1 MMNDLNIPFF
11 RKTVFAG
18 MATLFLSTGV
28 TLANPVSAGEE
39 VMEKYA
45 VALSQQKKVTITGIV
60 KDALGPVVGAN
71 VVEKGTTNGTV
82 TDMEGHFSLQVSSN
96 AVLVV
101 SYIGYIDQAIPV
113 NGKTSFTVLLKEDS
127 QALDEVVVVGYGTQ
141 KKVNMTGAV
150 TSVDMS
156 KMVDSRPI
164 TSLSAGLAGMAPGV
178 SVTAGNGGRPG
189 NDGATIRVRGQ
200 GTLNDSN
207 PLVIIDGVEASMNNI
222 NPQDVES
229 ISVLKDAASSAIYGS
244 RAANGVILIT
254 TRRGKSGEAKISYN
268 GYVTMQKVANRI
280 DLVSNYADYM
290 ELYNEGQLNS
300 DLPAIFS
307 QEKIDEW
314 RAAGNSDPVKYPNSD
329 WQDALFQT
337 GWMQNHTININGG
350 SDKIHY
356 YISGNYM
363 NNPGI
368 MENSGYERYSAR
380 VNLDAEVKDWF
391 TIGVNA
397 YGTRGKEELGLLKTE
412 SNDNFYTYMQATTP
426 GICYQAPDGRYG
438 GVNNPEDD
446 PQSSSNNVLKM
457 LNDVKGNRTT
467 NNIVSRFYAQLRP
480 SKGLTIEG
488 SYTYA
493 FSDQF
498 LYQQPVF
505 HDLWNLYDNTLQIAG
520 TGVSKVINRNNK
532 TVRNN
537 MDGLVRYETEID
549 RLNIQATVGASQ
561 EAYRNN
567 WFEAS
572 KENLTSSELTELNAA
587 TANATATGTYSN
599 WAMRSFFG
607 RVNLNWDEKYLL
619 EANLRADASSRFA
632 KKYRW
637 GYFPSFSLGWRMEQ
651 EAFMKDISW
660 LNQLKIR
667 ASYGSLGNNAVGNYD
682 YQLYYQASNYVLN
695 NALQVGMAQ
704 RALSNAA
711 LTWETSYVTNFGVDF
726 ALFSKLS
733 GTVDAFVKN
742 TKGILIELP
751 APLVHG
757 NATVP
762 KSNAAEVR
770 NRGVEL
776 SLNWNDKIGSVSYF
790 VGGNFSY
797 VKNKVTKFK
806 GDEMSLNGTNMI
818 LEGEPINI
826 QYVLSVDRIIQTEE
840 DMAIVEAMEA
850 NNPDAFKQ
858 YKKPEYGDFLY
869 KDVDGDGCITDNDKI
884 KVGNGTNPT
893 FTFGFNFGANWK
905 GWDFSCILQG
915 ATGLK
920 TYWSGLDGASYWP
933 QVRRGN
939 QINKTIADGRW
950 YPGRT
955 DATYPRLLNY
965 TDGRNR
971 VASDFWVQDKSYLR
985 VKNVQLGYTIP
996 KHLSQKLLIDNF
1008 RLYVSID
1015 NALTFTG
1022 YKGLDPEV
1030 SGTKYPTMRLTTFGL
1045 NLTF

>member
-11 RKTVFAG
+11 RKTMFAG

-28 TLANPVSAGEE
+28 TQANPVSAGEE
-39 VMEKYA
+39 VTEKHA
-45 VALSQQKKVTITGIV
+45 AALPLQKKVTITGVV

-82 TDMEGHFSLQVSSN
+82 TDMEGRFSLQVSSN
-96 AVLVV
+96 AVLII

-113 NGKTSFTVLLKEDS
+113 NGKSSFTVLLKEDS

-150 TSVDMS
+150 ASVDMS
-156 KMVDSRPI
+156 KMVDSCPI

-178 SVTAGNGGRPG
+178 SVAAGNGGRPG

-300 DLPAIFS
+300 GLPAIFS

-314 RAAGNSDPVKYPNSD
+314 RAAGDSDPVKYPNSD

-438 GVNNPEDD
+438 GVNNSEDD

-480 SKGLTIEG
+480 FKGLTIEG

-537 MDGLVRYETEID
+537 MDGLVRYETDID

-660 LNQLKIR
+660 LNQLKLR

-695 NALQVGMAQ
+695 DALQIGMAQ

-733 GTVDAFVKN
+733 GTIDAFVKN

-776 SLNWNDKIGSVSYF
+776 SLNWNDKVGSVNYF
-790 VGGNFSY
+790 VGGNFSF

-818 LEGEPINI
+818 LEGEPINV

-869 KDVDGDGCITDNDKI
+869 KDIDGDGCITDNDKI

-955 DATYPRLLNY
+955 DATYPRLLDY

-985 VKNVQLGYTIP
+985 VKNVQLGYTVP

>member
-1 MMNDLNIPFF
+1 M
-11 RKTVFAG
+11 
-18 MATLFLSTGV
+18 
-28 TLANPVSAGEE
+28 
-39 VMEKYA
+39 
-45 VALSQQKKVTITGIV
+45 
-60 KDALGPVVGAN
+60 
-71 VVEKGTTNGTV
+71 
-82 TDMEGHFSLQVSSN
+82 
-96 AVLVV
+96 
-101 SYIGYIDQAIPV
+101 
-113 NGKTSFTVLLKEDS
+113 
-127 QALDEVVVVGYGTQ
+127 
-141 KKVNMTGAV
+141 
-150 TSVDMS
+150 
-156 KMVDSRPI
+156 
-164 TSLSAGLAGMAPGV
+164 
-178 SVTAGNGGRPG
+178 
-189 NDGATIRVRGQ
+189 
-200 GTLNDSN
+200 
-207 PLVIIDGVEASMNNI
+207 
-222 NPQDVES
+222 
-229 ISVLKDAASSAIYGS
+229 
-244 RAANGVILIT
+244 
-254 TRRGKSGEAKISYN
+254 
-268 GYVTMQKVANRI
+268 
-280 DLVSNYADYM
+280 
-290 ELYNEGQLNS
+290 
-300 DLPAIFS
+300 
-307 QEKIDEW
+307 
-314 RAAGNSDPVKYPNSD
+314 
-329 WQDALFQT
+329 
-337 GWMQNHTININGG
+337 
-350 SDKIHY
+350 
-356 YISGNYM
+356 
-363 NNPGI
+363 
-368 MENSGYERYSAR
+368 
-380 VNLDAEVKDWF
+380 
-391 TIGVNA
+391 
-397 YGTRGKEELGLLKTE
+397 
-412 SNDNFYTYMQATTP
+412 
-426 GICYQAPDGRYG
+426 
-438 GVNNPEDD
+438 
-446 PQSSSNNVLKM
+446 
-457 LNDVKGNRTT
+457 
-467 NNIVSRFYAQLRP
+467 
-480 SKGLTIEG
+480 
-488 SYTYA
+488 
-493 FSDQF
+493 
-498 LYQQPVF
+498 
-505 HDLWNLYDNTLQIAG
+505 
-520 TGVSKVINRNNK
+520 
-532 TVRNN
+532 
-537 MDGLVRYETEID
+537 
-549 RLNIQATVGASQ
+549 
-561 EAYRNN
+561 
-567 WFEAS
+567 
-572 KENLTSSELTELNAA
+572 
-587 TANATATGTYSN
+587 
-599 WAMRSFFG
+599 
-607 RVNLNWDEKYLL
+607 

-660 LNQLKIR
+660 LNQLKLR

-695 NALQVGMAQ
+695 DALQIGMAQ

-733 GTVDAFVKN
+733 GTIDAFVKN

-776 SLNWNDKIGSVSYF
+776 SLNWNDKVGSVNYF
-790 VGGNFSY
+790 VGGNFSF

-818 LEGEPINI
+818 LEGEPINV

-840 DMAIVEAMEA
+840 DMVIVEAMEA

-869 KDVDGDGCITDNDKI
+869 KDIDGDGCITDNDKI

-955 DATYPRLLNY
+955 DATYPRLLDY

-985 VKNVQLGYTIP
+985 VKNVQLGYTVP

>member
-11 RKTVFAG
+11 RKTMFAG

-28 TLANPVSAGEE
+28 TQANPVSAGEE
-39 VMEKYA
+39 VTEKHA
-45 VALSQQKKVTITGIV
+45 AALPLQKKVTITGVV

-82 TDMEGHFSLQVSSN
+82 TDMEGRFSLQVSSN
-96 AVLVV
+96 AVLII

-113 NGKTSFTVLLKEDS
+113 NGKSSFTVLLKEDS

-150 TSVDMS
+150 ASVDMS

-300 DLPAIFS
+300 GLPAIFS

-314 RAAGNSDPVKYPNSD
+314 RAAGDSDPVKYPNSD

-412 SNDNFYTYMQATTP
+412 SNDYFYTYMQATTP

-438 GVNNPEDD
+438 GVNNSEDD

-480 SKGLTIEG
+480 FKGLTIEG

-537 MDGLVRYETEID
+537 MDGLVRYETDID

-660 LNQLKIR
+660 LNQLKLR

-695 NALQVGMAQ
+695 DALQIGMAQ

-733 GTVDAFVKN
+733 GTIDAFVKN

-776 SLNWNDKIGSVSYF
+776 SLNWNDKVGSVNYF
-790 VGGNFSY
+790 VGGNFSF

-818 LEGEPINI
+818 LEGEPINV

-869 KDVDGDGCITDNDKI
+869 KDIDGDGCITDNDKI

-955 DATYPRLLNY
+955 DATYPRLLDY

-985 VKNVQLGYTIP
+985 VKNVQLGYTVP